1 MNKLYNSGKVSNEAI
16 IGIIILSIVLIFWF
30 MSKKLE
36 TFVAGEMEDQL
47 GGNASVAA
55 FNASE
60 DVRKDSS
67 EQ

>member
-1 MNKLYNSGKVSNEAI
+1 MKKLYNSGKVSNVAI
-16 IGIIILSIVLIFWF
+16 IGLITLFIVLIFWF

-36 TFVAGEMEDQL
+36 TFVVGEMEDQL

-55 FNASE
+55 FNAN
-60 DVRKDSS
+60 